1 MPDQQHLRYA
11 GSLLAAAWFAMCGYE
26 VSWPLEPYRYDL
38 LVCSAQC
45 TQRVQVKTTTRRM
58 GGSWAVDLGP
68 GGKGRVYD
76 PDDID
81 SFFVITAD
89 LDYYFIPIEAVAGL
103 TGIILSAYS
112 GYLVAQAA
120 VSLTPERVASAS

>member
-1 MPDQQHLRYA
+1 
-11 GSLLAAAWFAMCGYE
+11 MCGCE

-38 LVCSAQC
+38 LVRSAQR
-45 TQRVQVKTTTRRM
+45 TERVQVKTTTRRM
-58 GGSWAVDLGP
+58 SGSWAVDLGP

-81 SFFVITAD
+81 SFFVVTAD

-103 TGIILSAYS
+103 SSINLRAYS
-112 GYLVAQAA
+112 SYLVTQTL
-120 VSLTPERVASAS
+120 LTTGDERVASTS